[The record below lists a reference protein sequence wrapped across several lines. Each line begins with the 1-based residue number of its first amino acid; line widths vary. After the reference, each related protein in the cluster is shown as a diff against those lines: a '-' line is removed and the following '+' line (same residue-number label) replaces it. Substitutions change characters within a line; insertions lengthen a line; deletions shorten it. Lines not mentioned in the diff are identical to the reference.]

1 MWQFA
6 WMFNLI
12 PDNAFVWITYAMM
25 ALGVVLYIASKLVS
39 WLPFIGRYKLAAELA
54 GIAAL
59 MIASYLYSGV
69 GYREM
74 IAELNEKVKL
84 SEQKAEEAS
93 ARVEIRV
100 VEKVK
105 VVEKKVEVVRTQI
118 IKDKEAINKECKI
131 SDVAIQ
137 NYNRAIADPDEEKK

>member
-25 ALGVVLYIASKLVS
+25 TLGLALYVASKLVS
-39 WLPFIGRYKLAAELA
+39 WLPFIGRYKLAAELT
-54 GIAAL
+54 GIVAL

-74 IAELNEKVKL
+74 IADLKEQVLISEKR
-84 SEQKAEEAS
+84 AADAS
-93 ARVEIRV
+93 ARVEIQV

-105 VVEKKVEVVRTQI
+105 IVEKKVEVVRTQI
-118 IKDKEAINKECKI
+118 VKDKEVINKDCKI
-131 SDVAIQ
+131 NDVAIQ
-137 NYNRAIADPDEEKK
+137 NYNNAIADPDEVKK